1 VFLIE
6 YNKHEVMSNLRALRD
21 KMGMRVRNI
30 VKVVS
35 ANRE

>member
-1 VFLIE
+1 MFLTE
-6 YNKHEVMSNLRALRD
+6 YNKHEAMSNLRALRD
-21 KMGMRVRNI
+21 EMGMRVRNS